1 MFHNAIP
8 FDSARNGILAVDA
21 SDDSDVVFGEVDT
34 PPENFI
40 SESNQNQ
47 IKKFS
52 YERLKPHLL
61 PPKLLYAWMLEVFK

>member
-47 IKKFS
+47 IKFS

-61 PPKLLYAWMLEVFK
+61 PPKLL